1 MREALRSII
10 VRIYESETLNEEVMA
25 VQANPETAD
34 RRLSPPDPG
43 LPDASPAFTGG
54 GCDGAATRPN
64 GGAPPPEESFRFAL
78 GSGIRS
84 SLHDSER
91 AADAASRARFAAICA
106 FLITAH
112 PGPTPAHTCPCG
124 TSDAHP
130 SPCADLEGYV
140 RAIPEAIWIALALEL
155 DVSIFRAKRQGAL
168 ALCAIHGMP
177 DTLRETM
184 ASHLRFGRLEF
195 AASLGVKLDEERRA
209 TFDHAVSRI
218 DPGLEWKRYRRA
230 VSEIYLALLPPR
242 EDGTARRDRGVSC
255 WNNHDGTGCLQFRGP
270 LSTIVA
276 ADRRLTAWSK
286 GVIRAETALF
296 NAVEAHDRLAPGD
309 RLADARLYDELRF
322 DIGLLGVPE
331 VPLTVAHADGSEE
344 LITLTMPT
352 ETAWLRKQAGVAVTI
367 PLLSLL
373 GESDLPARLDGDS
386 PLSAAEARRIASC
399 APSMRRILTD
409 PITGRVAEAVA
420 RSYPIPMSLRTT
432 LIQEWVWCTVPG
444 CSRMAR
450 SCDMDHVA
458 PFDHENP
465 VRGGPTQ
472 LDNLHP
478 LCRRHHRLK
487 TEGALG
493 VERRGDSFVWTFPS
507 AAAAVLRPPGS
518 EADIVHADQL
528 RALLCLW
535 DRTDTDAAAADD
547 SATESW
553 AAARTAAAEAHD
565 PTEHDGSAVNR
576 MSGPGPHGEQ
586 NTAKSTP
593 RPSNVPAA
601 RAAART
607 AVLRAAVPALIA
619 SGNPAGPT
627 APSAPMDTTTPGANS
642 SVAAQDTRSIA
653 PALGNAFPSIAQ
665 GFVSWN
671 ATPATASSSATA
683 GAHPIPTV
691 PETFSTSNV
700 AGARSAPSTFA
711 ADSAL
716 TAPGAAHPPP
726 APGPAPTP
734 RATSPA
740 PTPHTPGTAPIGPS
754 RRPHRR
760 PRAITHPF
768 AAPPP

>member
-1 MREALRSII
+1 M
-10 VRIYESETLNEEVMA
+10 
-25 VQANPETAD
+25 
-34 RRLSPPDPG
+34 
-43 LPDASPAFTGG
+43 
-54 GCDGAATRPN
+54 
-64 GGAPPPEESFRFAL
+64 
-78 GSGIRS
+78 
-84 SLHDSER
+84 
-91 AADAASRARFAAICA
+91 
-106 FLITAH
+106 
-112 PGPTPAHTCPCG
+112 
-124 TSDAHP
+124 
-130 SPCADLEGYV
+130 
-140 RAIPEAIWIALALEL
+140 RAIPEASWIALALEL

-177 DTLRETM
+177 DTLRETT

-296 NAVEAHDRLAPGD
+296 NAAEARDHLAPGD
-309 RLADARLYDELRF
+309 RLADARLFDELRF

-373 GESDLPARLDGDS
+373 GESDLPARLDGES

-465 VRGGPTQ
+465 ARGGPTQ

-535 DRTDTDAAAADD
+535 DRTDADAAADD

-553 AAARTAAAEAHD
+553 AAARTRTEEVHEPPEHEGPAANRTSAPCPHAWGPAHC
-565 PTEHDGSAVNR
+565 P
-576 MSGPGPHGEQ
+576 PGEQ
-586 NTAKSTP
+586 RTAVPTP
-593 RPSNVPAA
+593 HPPDVPAA
-601 RAAART
+601 RASAP
-607 AVLRAAVPALIA
+607 RAAVLHTAVPTPTVSAASAVPTALG
-619 SGNPAGPT
+619 SPVGPT
-627 APSAPMDTTTPGANS
+627 APNTPVDTTTPPADA
-642 SVAAQDTRSIA
+642 SVAAQGTRS
-653 PALGNAFPSIAQ
+653 
-665 GFVSWN
+665 
-671 ATPATASSSATA
+671 TATA
-683 GAHPIPTV
+683 P
-691 PETFSTSNV
+691 
-700 AGARSAPSTFA
+700 
-711 ADSAL
+711 D
-716 TAPGAAHPPP
+716 TAPP
-726 APGPAPTP
+726 P
-734 RATSPA
+734 RAASPA
-740 PTPHTPGTAPIGPS
+740 PTPHTPGTAPTSPS
-754 RRPHRR
+754 RQPRRR